1 MLTDRSPSR
10 PGVQMMAL
18 VLTDERGR
26 IDKMLIYTILLHLS
40 VSPFGNSAS
49 VYSFETDPVNKTV
62 VSCPSFERPVTG
74 ISKKSVPGKSL
85 LGSGMT

>member
-1 MLTDRSPSR
+1 MLTDRGALR
-10 PGVQMMAL
+10 PGEQITAL
-18 VLTDERGR
+18 VLTEERGC
-26 IDKMLIYTILLHLS
+26 IDKMLIYTFLLHLS
-40 VSPFGNSAS
+40 VSPFGNSVS

-62 VSCPSFERPVTG
+62 VSCPFFERPVTG